1 MDEASFSS
9 SDNQYNQSIS
19 NNPLSLAMSQKM
31 QDINQ
36 QALNKA
42 RAFIA
47 KKFKDPI
54 DLDDITV
61 IHFQL
66 QKQFKAA
73 EVQLNGALQTKLDA
87 LKRSVDLMDESTSR
101 LDELT
106 NHMKVVDEKIR
117 NANTLI
123 CKYDKLKRV
132 HNARENLN
140 KVINQTEFFAR
151 VPEKVD
157 ELREL
162 LDNDPEKLKDVYL
175 EAVKLDALR
184 VGMMKELKRHETANT
199 NGKKEVIKPSKNP
212 IDDEEIDDLD
222 KLVIDVDDDDDND
235 NNNEEEDKDNNEDNN
250 ENDENEAEEGGE
262 VEEDTKTPLIPDIPV
277 NRRGSMDYSAET
289 NIRVKKIVE
298 AQLRSI
304 PMLMRDIRARLFRNM
319 ELMWF
324 VGYDGTTFTAA
335 DLVATFEIM
344 RMHQEYLNRTALQR
358 KKIQEE
364 YGFKEDVFNIGP
376 ESLKKMRMIIEE
388 KIEGIFENPQFRK
401 QAEKGQKLSE
411 IGIVLDAANQI
422 LQTLTDFKQVVLQCI
437 PPEYGFMKMYVSI
450 MEDQLLFRIT
460 SLTSNTDQLDV
471 GEILRF
477 VDWVDFY
484 SMQMDIYE
492 EDLAIPIKPNAV
504 LDKGTKLV
512 VIEKSEYNLL
522 LAIVMEK
529 NEGKGQGGVKVTI
542 GEKELELERRSL
554 AMPRSRDLCFT
565 FSAIADD
572 MLTDYLQ
579 RMKQQ
584 IMGWFSNIKKQKIEV
599 LSATDS
605 TLMTSTPEVIL
616 ILIIILIIIL
626 ISILISIIGYV

>member
-1 MDEASFSS
+1 MEENINNAS
-9 SDNQYNQSIS
+9 IA
-19 NNPLSLAMSQKM
+19 NNPISLAMSEKM

-54 DLDDITV
+54 DLDDISV

-106 NHMKVVDEKIR
+106 NHMKIVDEKIN

-199 NGKKEVIKPSKNP
+199 TSVKKVDKKLSKPIVDN
-212 IDDEEIDDLD
+212 DDIDDLD
-222 KLVIDVDDDDDND
+222 KLIIGGDDDDND
-235 NNNEEEDKDNNEDNN
+235 DDKNNDNDNVEEDKDNKDIEEIY
-250 ENDENEAEEGGE
+250 ENDEVEEEGGDDDDDQ
-262 VEEDTKTPLIPDIPV
+262 EEESKTPIIPDIPV

-289 NIRVKKIVE
+289 NNRVKKIVE

-304 PMLMRDIRARLFRNM
+304 PMLMRDIRGKLFFNM
-319 ELMWF
+319 ERMWF

-335 DLVATFEIM
+335 DLVGTFEIM

-358 KKIQEE
+358 MKIHEE
-364 YGFKEDVFNIGP
+364 YGFKEEVFNIGP

-401 QAEKGQKLSE
+401 QAEKGQKVSE

-422 LQTLTDFKQVVLQCI
+422 LQTLTEFKQVALQCI

-492 EDLAIPIKPNAV
+492 EDLAVPLKASAI
-504 LDKGTKLV
+504 LDKGTKLI
-512 VIEKSEYNLL
+512 VIDKSEYNLL
-522 LAIVMEK
+522 PAIVVEK
-529 NEGKGQGGVKVTI
+529 NDGKALNVKVTI
-542 GEKELELERRSL
+542 GEKELEIGRRSL
-554 AMPRSRDLCFT
+554 AMPRSRDLCLT

-584 IMGWFSNIKKQKIEV
+584 IMGWFGNIKKQKIEV
-599 LSATDS
+599 LSATDN

-616 ILIIILIIIL
+616 ITIVLLNTNTNTNSNII
-626 ISILISIIGYV
+626 

>member
-1 MDEASFSS
+1 
-9 SDNQYNQSIS
+9 
-19 NNPLSLAMSQKM
+19 
-31 QDINQ
+31 
-36 QALNKA
+36 
-42 RAFIA
+42 
-47 KKFKDPI
+47 
-54 DLDDITV
+54 
-61 IHFQL
+61 
-66 QKQFKAA
+66 
-73 EVQLNGALQTKLDA
+73 
-87 LKRSVDLMDESTSR
+87 
-101 LDELT
+101 
-106 NHMKVVDEKIR
+106 
-117 NANTLI
+117 
-123 CKYDKLKRV
+123 
-132 HNARENLN
+132 
-140 KVINQTEFFAR
+140 
-151 VPEKVD
+151 
-157 ELREL
+157 
-162 LDNDPEKLKDVYL
+162 
-175 EAVKLDALR
+175 
-184 VGMMKELKRHETANT
+184 
-199 NGKKEVIKPSKNP
+199 
-212 IDDEEIDDLD
+212 
-222 KLVIDVDDDDDND
+222 
-235 NNNEEEDKDNNEDNN
+235 
-250 ENDENEAEEGGE
+250 
-262 VEEDTKTPLIPDIPV
+262 
-277 NRRGSMDYSAET
+277 
-289 NIRVKKIVE
+289 
-298 AQLRSI
+298 
-304 PMLMRDIRARLFRNM
+304 
-319 ELMWF
+319 
-324 VGYDGTTFTAA
+324 
-335 DLVATFEIM
+335 
-344 RMHQEYLNRTALQR
+344 
-358 KKIQEE
+358 
-364 YGFKEDVFNIGP
+364 
-376 ESLKKMRMIIEE
+376 MIIEE

-529 NEGKGQGGVKVTI
+529 NDGKGQGGVKVTI